1 MKKMTQ
7 CFYSFL
13 GAALSLLTANALNA
27 QTDNPRNEERNYDPD
42 VLSVRFHL
50 RNAPL
55 TFPVVNLK
63 SAPGTLLLAF
73 DRVGT
78 DIHDYVYTIEHCN
91 SDWQRSALNE
101 IEYLEGF
108 SEDRIQNIRNSN
120 TTLQPYAHYWVTL
133 PNSNMRWTRSGNYL
147 LKVYD
152 VTYGNK
158 QLVLVRRFLVT
169 ENTWDVSAQFVR
181 PARIDRMNT
190 HHEITF
196 SVTTGDAYIQYPE
209 REVKAYVLQN
219 GRWDSAL
226 GPLPPFIRRQNQL
239 VYDYQDRIVFPA
251 GKEWRYFD
259 MRSFRFRGEFI
270 QTLRMAQDYFE
281 VAITPDESRAFK
293 PYVQTPDINGRF
305 SIENRDDT
313 AGLDQC
319 DYAIVR
325 FTLRAI
331 QPFENQDVYLYG
343 QFTDWQLRPEFRMT
357 YNDALRAYTGA
368 AYLKQG
374 YYNYQYVLV
383 NPTTS
388 ERDEVGVEGNSY
400 ETENDYQILLYY
412 RPVGGRA
419 DRLMAFSTLNSRRGQ

>member
-1 MKKMTQ
+1 MTAR
-7 CFYSFL
+7 FPFHTAPIFL
-13 GAALSLLTANALNA
+13 LLLLTTNALKA
-27 QTDNPRNEERNYDPD
+27 QTDNPGNEERNYDPD

-63 SAPGTLLLAF
+63 AAPGTLLLSF
-73 DRVGT
+73 DRLGT

-91 SDWQRSALNE
+91 SDWQRSSLNE
-101 IEYLEGF
+101 IEYIEGF
-108 SEDRIQNIRNSN
+108 TEDRIQNIQNSN
-120 TTLQPYAHYWVTL
+120 TTLQPYAQYSVML
-133 PNSNMRWTRSGNYL
+133 PNQNMRWTQSGNYL

-152 VTYGNK
+152 ITYGTR

-169 ENTWDVSAQFVR
+169 ENTWNVSAQLVR
-181 PARIDRMNT
+181 PTRVERMNT
-190 HHEITF
+190 HHEISF
-196 SVTTGDAYIQYPE
+196 SVSTGNAYIQYPE

-219 GRWDSAL
+219 GRWDSAI

-270 QTLRMAQDYFE
+270 QTLRMAQDYYD
-281 VAITPDESRAFK
+281 VSITPDESRAFK

-305 SIENRDDT
+305 SIENRDDN
-313 AGLDQC
+313 ASLDQC

-325 FTLRAI
+325 FTLKAG
-331 QPFENQDVYLYG
+331 QPFDNQDVYLYG
-343 QFTDWQLRPEFRMT
+343 QFTDWQLKPEFKMT

-383 NPTTS
+383 NPITG
-388 ERDEVGVEGNSY
+388 ERDETGVEGNSY
-400 ETENDYQILLYY
+400 ETENDYYILLYY
-412 RPVGGRA
+412 RPVGSRT
-419 DRLMAFSTLNSRRGQ
+419 DRLMAFFTLNSRRGQ